1 METLKVLLIVV
12 VAMTIGAILDERRKR
27 RLGIKDEPR
36 APKGK
41 KYKADWVSKENY
53 EKFLRTGDRN
63 YLWKDDYKRGDDDE
77 VPDYSDDLDA
87 EDKECE
93 RVMREVKE
101 FIDEDKPKLILP
113 DSYIMEQ
120 QQRNAH
126 LRKSSS

>member
-1 METLKVLLIVV
+1 MGTLKVLLIVV

-36 APKGK
+36 VPKGK

-63 YLWKDDYKRGDDDE
+63 YLWNENYKRGDDDE
-77 VPDYSDDLDA
+77 IRDYSDDLDT

-120 QQRNAH
+120 QQRNARR
-126 LRKSSS
+126 RKSSS